1 MIRAVLSGDSVA
13 GQWFA
18 ASNATETRV
27 ETKWNDSQ
35 RELASFSDYTPEAR
49 RRRQFSGDE
58 Q

>member
-35 RELASFSDYTPEAR
+35 RELASFSD
-49 RRRQFSGDE
+49 
-58 Q
+58 